1 DHAGRGDCGCGGVRG
16 CLYLGEA
23 HRGRRGRSH
32 GHERG
37 SRALQEAR
45 RYAHQDLDGNLQAQR
60 GEDGQRAR
68 DTRAQRG
75 GRHGGQR
82 DRAPGPGVVRGT
94 ALVRRIQLP
103 LNARL
108 VCCDAS
114 GPPRAPQVSRSE
126 PQASEDQRVGGAER
140 RSNAMVKTTDV
151 LLDGLAF
158 PEGPRWREGVL
169 WFSDMH
175 DQLVKTVDLDG
186 RCEAV
191 VRVEND
197 PSGLGWLPDRRLLV
211 VSMRDRR
218 LLRLDPDGLRE
229 GASLPRIASH
239 HCHDMVTDARGRS
252 YVGNFGFDF
261 QKGESPRTAALALV
275 YPDGR
280 VQVAAEDLS
289 FPNGTVI
296 TPDGRTLIVGE
307 SFAARLTAFDVAED
321 GSLSNR
327 RIWAQLEKAVP
338 DGICLDAEGAIWVA
352 SPMSNEVLR
361 VREGGEVA
369 ERIRVATQ
377 AIACM
382 LGGPKRTTLF
392 VCTSESL
399 LAEDCRAK
407 RSAKIEVV
415 EVSVPGAG
423 LP

>member
-1 DHAGRGDCGCGGVRG
+1 MM
-16 CLYLGEA
+16 
-23 HRGRRGRSH
+23 HRM
-32 GHERG
+32 
-37 SRALQEAR
+37 AK
-45 RYAHQDLDGNLQAQR
+45 
-60 GEDGQRAR
+60 
-68 DTRAQRG
+68 
-75 GRHGGQR
+75 
-82 DRAPGPGVVRGT
+82 
-94 ALVRRIQLP
+94 
-103 LNARL
+103 
-108 VCCDAS
+108 
-114 GPPRAPQVSRSE
+114 
-126 PQASEDQRVGGAER
+126 
-140 RSNAMVKTTDV
+140 MTDV
-151 LLDGLAF
+151 LLDGLVF
-158 PEGPRWREGVL
+158 PEGPRWHAGKL

-186 RCEAV
+186 RCEEV

-197 PSGLGWLPDRRLLV
+197 PSGLGWLPDGRLLV

-218 LLRLDPDGLRE
+218 LLRLDADGLRE
-229 GASLPRIASH
+229 VADLSRIATY
-239 HCHDMVTDARGRS
+239 HCNDMVTDARGRS

-261 QKGESPRTAALALV
+261 QKGEPPRTAAIALV
-275 YPDGR
+275 TPDGEVR
-280 VQVAAEDLS
+280 ATAADLS

-307 SFAARLTAFDVAED
+307 SFGGRLTAFDVAED

-327 RIWAQLEKAVP
+327 RVWAQLEKAVP

-352 SPMSNEVLR
+352 SPMSSEVLR
-361 VREGGEVA
+361 VRRGGEVT
-369 ERIRVATQ
+369 ERIRVATM

-399 LAEDCRAK
+399 TAEDCRAK